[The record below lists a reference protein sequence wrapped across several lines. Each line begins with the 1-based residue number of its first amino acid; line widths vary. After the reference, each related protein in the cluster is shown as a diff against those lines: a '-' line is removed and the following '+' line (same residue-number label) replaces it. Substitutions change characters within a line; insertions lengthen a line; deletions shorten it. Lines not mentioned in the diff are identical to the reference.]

1 MFYSCPNETVTF
13 TCNGSQ
19 VEAMDWIVENYVPE
33 DDEHVYIVAF
43 LNEPTINHTR
53 FIPSKVTNISKRNE
67 SVADM
72 EISLTV
78 QSFGV
83 QNETKITCIENC

>member
-1 MFYSCPNETVTF
+1 
-13 TCNGSQ
+13 
-19 VEAMDWIVENYVPE
+19 MDWNVENYVPE

-53 FIPSKVTNISKRNE
+53 FISSEVQSISKRNE

-72 EISLTV
+72 EIVLPC
-78 QSFGV
+78 
-83 QNETKITCIENC
+83 NRLECKMRP

>member
-1 MFYSCPNETVTF
+1 M
-13 TCNGSQ
+13 
-19 VEAMDWIVENYVPE
+19 ENYVPE

-43 LNEPTINHTR
+43 LNEQAINHTR
-53 FIPSKVTNISKRNE
+53 FISSEVTNISKRNE

-78 QSFGV
+78 CNRLDCEMRPKSHVEHF
-83 QNETKITCIENC
+83 